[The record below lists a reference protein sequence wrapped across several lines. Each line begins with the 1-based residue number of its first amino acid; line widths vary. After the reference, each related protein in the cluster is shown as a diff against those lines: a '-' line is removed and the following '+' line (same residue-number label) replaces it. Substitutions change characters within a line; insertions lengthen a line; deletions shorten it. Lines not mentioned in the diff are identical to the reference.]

1 MATKREG
8 RGEAV
13 EAGNVDELWTLVEGI
28 ETAMLTTRRADG
40 HMVARP
46 MATQKRA
53 VGADFWFATMK
64 DMPKVAEISAD
75 PRVNLSYY
83 KDRTKEWVSISGEAR
98 VTADRAKVRELWQP
112 DWKFWFPDE
121 GGAKDGGAEDPRIV
135 LIGVRAVSAQ
145 YMTLEKPQALVLFDL
160 VASKLTGKTPELGQV
175 KQIQLGPKAKA
186 KANTRPAAAP
196 RAKSRRRVSARASV
210 SRPKRTSVS
219 RPKRTSR

>member
-1 MATKREG
+1 MAAKGE
-8 RGEAV
+8 RGGTV
-13 EAGNVDELWTLVEGI
+13 EAGNVDELWKLVEGI

-53 VGADFWFATMK
+53 AGADFWFATMK

-83 KDRTKEWVSISGEAR
+83 KDRTKEWVSISGEAQ
-98 VTADRAKVRELWQP
+98 VTSDRAKVRELWQP
-112 DWKFWFPDE
+112 DWKFWFPNE
-121 GGAKDGGAEDPRIV
+121 GGAKDGGPEDPRIV

-175 KQIQLGPKAKA
+175 KRLRLGPKAKGEPKA
-186 KANTRPAAAP
+186 KSRPAAAA
-196 RAKSRRRVSARASV
+196 RAKSRRGVSARTSAS
-210 SRPKRTSVS
+210 RKRTG
-219 RPKRTSR
+219 R